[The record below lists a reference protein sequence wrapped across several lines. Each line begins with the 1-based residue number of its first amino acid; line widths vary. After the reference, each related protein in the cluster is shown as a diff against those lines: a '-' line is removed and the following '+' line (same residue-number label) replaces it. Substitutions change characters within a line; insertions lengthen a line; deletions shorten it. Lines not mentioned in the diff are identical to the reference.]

1 MSKVFNADTGAA
13 EDLAADPAPSPR
25 TEIDLAPC
33 TFGGDTF
40 RNPCF
45 WILVGVAGCLA
56 VQYLFAKRR
65 E

>member
-1 MSKVFNADTGAA
+1 MSKVYETETID
-13 EDLAADPAPSPR
+13 ADPATPPAR
-25 TEIDLAPC
+25 EYDLAPV

-45 WILVGVAGCLA
+45 WILVGVAGTLA
-56 VQYLFAKRR
+56 IQYIMARKK